1 MGITVKDIAQA
12 LDAKVLAAEEF
23 VGREVGCALA
33 ADLVSDILCC
43 RDERPFLLTGL
54 ATIQVVRA
62 AEVIDLV
69 GICFC
74 RGKEPPAE
82 VIAYAREAGLPVL
95 ATKKTLYEAAGL
107 VYLLGVKS
115 GVYRAPVRQASCSG
129 A

>member
-1 MGITVKDIAQA
+1 MSICIKDIAAA
-12 LDAKVLAAEEF
+12 LEAEVLAGEDGLAQ
-23 VGREVGCALA
+23 EVGCAVA

-43 RDERPFLLTGL
+43 RDERAFLLTGL

-69 GICFC
+69 GVCFC
-74 RGKEPPAE
+74 RGKTPPPE
-82 VIAYAREAGLPVL
+82 VIAYAREAALPVL

-115 GVYRAPVRQASCSG
+115 GVYRAPVTQPSCQG